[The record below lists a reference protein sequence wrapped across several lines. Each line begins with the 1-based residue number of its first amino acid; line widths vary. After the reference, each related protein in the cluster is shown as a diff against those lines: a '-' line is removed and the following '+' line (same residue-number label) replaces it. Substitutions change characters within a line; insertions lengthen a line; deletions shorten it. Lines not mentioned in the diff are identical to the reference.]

1 MRKSL
6 DCERWLKETCDRLG
20 GLDILI
26 NCAAGNFL
34 VSLLR
39 VVYASGYAL
48 YLVCSLMLDFHI
60 KKKITAQAS

>member
-1 MRKSL
+1 MRKTQ

-39 VVYASGYAL
+39 VAFVSGFAL
-48 YLVCSLMLDFHI
+48 LVLGFLVR
-60 KKKITAQAS
+60 A

>member
-1 MRKSL
+1 MCMAQGDVRKTQ

-39 VVYASGYAL
+39 VASVSGFAL
-48 YLVCSLMLDFHI
+48 LVLGFLMR
-60 KKKITAQAS
+60 A